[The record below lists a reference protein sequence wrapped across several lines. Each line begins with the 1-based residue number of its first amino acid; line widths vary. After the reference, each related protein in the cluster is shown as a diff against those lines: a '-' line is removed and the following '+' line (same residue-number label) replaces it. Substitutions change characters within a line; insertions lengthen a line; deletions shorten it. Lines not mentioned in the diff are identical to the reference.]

1 MKKESLLTTAW
12 FTVNRN
18 CQFHCEWCYAKES
31 TPSQIMDFEK
41 AKSTVDALH
50 KKGIKKIILIGGEP
64 LLYKNII
71 TLAEY
76 IAKKNILVSIATNGQ
91 ALKSETLCK
100 NIVLSGVKN
109 VNISLKGTSENEY
122 EHNVGSK
129 GLQTAIDGYHNLKN
143 AGLNPTLSYVIVSRN
158 TDDIKRLITLAKENN
173 LDNFSFQYVK
183 PVITKNSP
191 EILDLFDM
199 GKILCNIY
207 DLMNESGLSYTIEIS
222 FPLCLI
228 PKEYRDEI
236 ISSGHIYTG
245 CHIRRGSGMIFDTDF
260 KVLPCNHFVD
270 MPYKKEVPSQINI
283 DYINNFQNSKEVTAF
298 KDKLRFYP
306 STKCSTCEL
315 WDKCGGGCF
324 TRWLFKNPETYC
336 IGI

>member
-143 AGLNPTLSYVIVSRN
+143 AGL
-158 TDDIKRLITLAKENN
+158 RL
-173 LDNFSFQYVK
+173 
-183 PVITKNSP
+183 
-191 EILDLFDM
+191 
-199 GKILCNIY
+199 
-207 DLMNESGLSYTIEIS
+207 
-222 FPLCLI
+222 
-228 PKEYRDEI
+228 
-236 ISSGHIYTG
+236 
-245 CHIRRGSGMIFDTDF
+245 
-260 KVLPCNHFVD
+260 
-270 MPYKKEVPSQINI
+270 
-283 DYINNFQNSKEVTAF
+283 
-298 KDKLRFYP
+298 
-306 STKCSTCEL
+306 
-315 WDKCGGGCF
+315 
-324 TRWLFKNPETYC
+324 
-336 IGI
+336 